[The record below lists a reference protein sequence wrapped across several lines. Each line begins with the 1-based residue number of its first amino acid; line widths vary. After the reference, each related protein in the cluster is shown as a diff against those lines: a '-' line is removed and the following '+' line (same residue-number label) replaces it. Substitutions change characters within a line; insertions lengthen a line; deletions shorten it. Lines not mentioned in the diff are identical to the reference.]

1 MAWSKLKLD
10 EVTVRRTELL
20 KLRRQGVRYDDER
33 VEALGYSSPN
43 AARRDFTRALEA
55 HREAEAAEVS
65 IYRQQEN
72 ERLDDELSR
81 LEDLEAAARTVL
93 RNRHIMVNNGRV
105 ILDPDTNEPMLDD
118 APVLQAIDR
127 LVKIEDA
134 RRRNGERRAKLNGL
148 EMPVKAEV
156 TGAEGGPLAVST
168 ADPDKLAAIIS
179 ATSRLDA
186 DQPPN
191 SATSTPDETDD
202 EEDPE
207 G

>member
-1 MAWSKLKLD
+1 MAHSKLKLD
-10 EVTVRRTELL
+10 QVAVRRTQLL
-20 KLRRQGVRYDDER
+20 KLRRQGIRYDDER
-33 VEALGYSSPN
+33 ILSLGYTDPGS
-43 AARRDFTRALEA
+43 ARRDLHRALEQ
-55 HREAEAAEVS
+55 HRDEEAAEVS

-72 ERLDDELSR
+72 ERLDDELCR

-105 ILDPDTNEPMLDD
+105 ILHPDTDQPMEDD

-156 TGAEGGPLAVST
+156 SGPDGGAVPLGTGALAELNTLIDIAGQTGPESNQQDQEPAGD
-168 ADPDKLAAIIS
+168 A
-179 ATSRLDA
+179 LD
-186 DQPPN
+186 
-191 SATSTPDETDD
+191 
-202 EEDPE
+202 